1 MVTLVAHHRD
11 PRKGEVEMNYD
22 DMMGLGD
29 MLTPEMVKDS
39 LVGMG
44 SGAGAIMLVSYVM
57 PKIPLPASWTDVNKS
72 QLRAGIGIATGLIA
86 GRALYDYNRD
96 AAMAVVGGVAG
107 LGFAQ
112 LIGSFLGTNPVSGFG
127 MLPEEMELSA
137 MSDEALLASYGDNG
151 AMNALAALEA
161 TSVQAA
167 RGAFSGPTV
176 TNEQL
181 FGLGAP
187 VVQMETLGAYN
198 PYMA

>member
-1 MVTLVAHHRD
+1 MSA
-11 PRKGEVEMNYD
+11 
-22 DMMGLGD
+22 
-29 MLTPEMVKDS
+29 
-39 LVGMG
+39 
-44 SGAGAIMLVSYVM
+44 GAGAIMLTSYVM
-57 PKIPLPASWTDVNKS
+57 PKIPMPADWAPENQVR
-72 QLRAGIGIATGLIA
+72 LRAGIGITAGLVA
-86 GRALYDYNRD
+86 GRAMYDYNRD
-96 AAMAVVGGVAG
+96 AAMAIVGGVSG

-112 LIGSFLGTNPVSGFG
+112 LLGSFMGTNPVKGFG
-127 MLPEEMELSA
+127 LLPEEMDLSA

-151 AMNALAALEA
+151 AMNALASLEA